1 MTMTAIMMI
10 VMIKISLTMFD
21 DNKGEDKVRKFM
33 RFHCE
38 TSQANDIGAFAN
50 SLLTSYVLSYRQLS
64 PYLRFSRSQRVTN
77 PKISVRPS
85 LWNLLELF
93 LAIISSVQNL
103 LSGDNSSSSPSS
115 FSFSFLNCTREQSSK
130 FIRIASHLIVR

>member
-10 VMIKISLTMFD
+10 IVIKISLTMFD

-38 TSQANDIGAFAN
+38 TSQVNDIGAFAN

-64 PYLRFSRSQRVTN
+64 PYLRFSRSQREQRVTN

-93 LAIISSVQNL
+93 LTIISSVRNL
-103 LSGDNSSSSPSS
+103 FYPVTIVAPLLPPFPSL
-115 FSFSFLNCTREQSSK
+115 F
-130 FIRIASHLIVR
+130 LIVRENKVLSL